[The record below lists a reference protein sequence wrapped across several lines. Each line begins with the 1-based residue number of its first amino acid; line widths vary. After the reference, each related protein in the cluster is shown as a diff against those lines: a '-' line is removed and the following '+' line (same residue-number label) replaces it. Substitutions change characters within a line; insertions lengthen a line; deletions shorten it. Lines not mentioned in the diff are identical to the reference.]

1 MNGNLDL
8 FGRGGCGINIWWI
21 IIIIFFLFIFS
32 GKFNSI
38 GRGIC

>member
-8 FGRGGCGINIWWI
+8 FGNRGGLSIWWI
-21 IIIIFFLFIFS
+21 IIIIFFLFFFS

-38 GRGIC
+38 GRC